1 MPTAPSSAPT
11 PPLAAFYAA
20 AADWARTDGRME
32 NYLFEVLAAV
42 TLALGVA
49 MNLELRPPG
58 SAVTTVLFIALQ
70 PKSGMVFTKSFYR
83 ICGTLMGLV
92 VMLALLGLLWG
103 FD

>member
-1 MPTAPSSAPT
+1 MK
-11 PPLAAFYAA
+11 
-20 AADWARTDGRME
+20 
-32 NYLFEVLAAV
+32 NYLFEVIAAV

-70 PKSGMVFTKSFYR
+70 PQIGMVFAKSFYR

-92 VMLALLGLLWG
+92 VMPALLGLLWG